1 MAAKTSSPDRRRLV
15 RDLRRAVSK
24 HRRLLA
30 ATLAAAATALAIGA
44 VRPDP
49 PATTGVVT
57 AARDL
62 AAGSRLS
69 AHELRVRHVPASAVP
84 DGALAEARDAV
95 GQVLAAPVRRGETL
109 TDVRLVGGASARAY
123 GPGRVGTPVRI
134 ADPGVAS
141 LLRPGSLVDVL
152 AVPTAAGLDAT
163 GPAKVIA
170 AKVRVVSL
178 PETTDTAGGSG
189 TLVVVAA
196 TPEQAAALTR
206 AAAGS
211 RLSVTLQPG

>member
-1 MAAKTSSPDRRRLV
+1 MATTSPSRDRRRLL

-30 ATLAAAATALAIGA
+30 ATMAAAAVALAIGA
-44 VRPDP
+44 VRPEP
-49 PATTGVVT
+49 PATTHVVT
-57 AARDL
+57 AVRDL
-62 AAGSRLS
+62 TAGSDVHRGDVS
-69 AHELRVRHVPASAVP
+69 VHSVPASAVP
-84 DGALAEARDAV
+84 DGALRRAADAV

-109 TDVRLVGGASARAY
+109 TDVRLVGESSARGY

-134 ADPGVAS
+134 ADSGVAS
-141 LLRPGSLVDVL
+141 LLWPCSVVDVL

-163 GPAKVIA
+163 GPAKVVA
-170 AKVRVVSL
+170 ARVRVVAV
-178 PETTDTAGGSG
+178 PDPGGSGSTSG

>member
-1 MAAKTSSPDRRRLV
+1 MATKSPSTNRRRLV
-15 RDLRRAVSK
+15 REFRRAVSK

-49 PATTGVVT
+49 PTTAHVVT
-57 AARDL
+57 AVRDL
-62 AAGSRLS
+62 AAGSDL
-69 AHELRVRHVPASAVP
+69 HNGDVRVRSVPASAVP

-109 TDVRLVGGASARAY
+109 TDVRLVGESSVRGY
-123 GPGRVGTPVRI
+123 GPDKVGTPVRI

-141 LLRPGSLVDVL
+141 LLRPGSVVDVL

-163 GPAKVIA
+163 GPAKVVA

-178 PETTDTAGGSG
+178 PETTDAGTTPG

>member
-1 MAAKTSSPDRRRLV
+1 MAATSPPRDRRRLL

-30 ATLAAAATALAIGA
+30 ATLAAAAVALAVGA
-44 VRPDP
+44 VRPDQ
-49 PATTGVVT
+49 PATAHVVT

-62 AAGSRLS
+62 AAGSDLHS
-69 AHELRVRHVPASAVP
+69 GDLRVRDVPASAVP
-84 DGALAEARDAV
+84 DGALHRAGDAV
-95 GQVLAAPVRRGETL
+95 GQELAAPVRRGETL
-109 TDVRLVGGASARAY
+109 TDVRLVGASSARGY

-134 ADPGVAS
+134 ADSGVAS
-141 LLRPGSLVDVL
+141 LLRPGSVVDVL

-163 GPAKVIA
+163 GPAKVVA
-170 AKVRVVSL
+170 ARVRVVAVPGDGGSG
-178 PETTDTAGGSG
+178 TTSG

>member
-1 MAAKTSSPDRRRLV
+1 MAAKTSSSGRRRLL

-30 ATLAAAATALAIGA
+30 ATLAAAATALAVGA
-44 VRPDP
+44 VRPEP

-57 AARDL
+57 AVRDL
-62 AAGSRLS
+62 TAGSHLS
-69 AHELRVRHVPASAVP
+69 TRDVRVRQVPASAVP

-95 GQVLAAPVRRGETL
+95 GHVLAAPVRRGETL
-109 TDVRLVGGASARAY
+109 TDVRLVGESSARGY
-123 GPGRVGTPVRI
+123 GPDRVGTPVRI

-163 GPAKVIA
+163 GPARVIA
-170 AKVRVVSL
+170 ARVRVVSL
-178 PETTDTAGGSG
+178 PGTTDTPDGSG